1 MCCPNKTPDKLIC
14 AEIHVP
20 NTTHQCE
27 RPNCRVHVKG
37 KGGILLYIRS
47 GNNVKQREK
56 ERKRKR
62 EAEKNDATPRANDA
76 PQGRPTSRPNL
87 QSTPTKCTPA
97 EKIVLCHARH
107 IMFMY
112 DQSRLPISDATVSAD
127 YSARHSDDPVQLK
140 SASCLRN
147 PN

>member
-1 MCCPNKTPDKLIC
+1 MRNSEKRKK
-14 AEIHVP
+14 EKK
-20 NTTHQCE
+20 
-27 RPNCRVHVKG
+27 RK
-37 KGGILLYIRS
+37 
-47 GNNVKQREK
+47 GNN
-56 ERKRKR
+56 
-62 EAEKNDATPRANDA
+62 NATPRANDA

-97 EKIVLCHARH
+97 EKIVLCNARH
-107 IMFMY
+107 IMFMH